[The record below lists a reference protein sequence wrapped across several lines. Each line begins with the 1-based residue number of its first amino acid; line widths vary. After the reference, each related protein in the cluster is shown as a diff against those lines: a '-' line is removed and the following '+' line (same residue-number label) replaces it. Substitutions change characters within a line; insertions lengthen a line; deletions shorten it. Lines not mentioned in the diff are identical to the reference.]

1 MPHKILI
8 LSCSTGEGHNSA
20 AKALKRVIENDGIQC
35 DIYDALGLAGKRLSN
50 KVSRIYEKSVRTS
63 LFGIMYAIGEWYSAI
78 RFRPLSPI
86 YRFNKTYAK
95 ELYCL
100 ICDNRYDAVVCT
112 HPFPAQSVSFIRK
125 KHGLDL
131 PTFFIATDYT
141 CYPFINEMNID
152 GYMIAHPDLIEEYVR
167 KGVPADKIYPTG
179 IPCSSDNAAGK
190 MSQMEARQEINEIY
204 SWQGQSEEGKWF
216 VIMGGSMGFGNM
228 KELIGHLLNKC
239 TSEDRIICICGRN
252 EELEREICE
261 SVSTS
266 SIVKVIGYTDRVM
279 LFMDAGDVLFTKPGG
294 LTSTE
299 ALNRGVPLIHT
310 APIKG
315 IEDKNAHFFHDR
327 GMSYSSTD
335 PQLQSEFAFR
345 LCEEKDCRMV
355 MLQSQMNNRMESA
368 SADILKIIK
377 QKIQ

>member
-8 LSCSTGEGHNSA
+8 LSCNTGEGHNSA
-20 AKALKRVIENDGIQC
+20 AKALKRTIENDGMQC

-50 KVSRIYEKSVRTS
+50 KVSRIYDNSVKNS
-63 LFGIMYAIGEWYSAI
+63 LFSTGYAIGEWYSSI
-78 RFRPLSPI
+78 RFKPRSPV
-86 YRFNKTYAK
+86 YRFNKTYAT
-95 ELYCL
+95 EIYHL
-100 ICDNRYDAVVCT
+100 ICGNGYDAVVCT
-112 HPFPAQSVSFIRK
+112 HPFPALSVSFIK
-125 KHGLDL
+125 EKYGLCI
-131 PTFFIATDYT
+131 PSFFVATDYT
-141 CYPFINEMNID
+141 CYPFMNETDLD
-152 GYMIAHPDLIEEYVR
+152 GYMIAHSDLIEEYVR
-167 KGVPADKIYPTG
+167 KGVPAEKIYPTG
-179 IPCSSDNAAGK
+179 IPCRADNLVGK
-190 MSQMEARQEINEIY
+190 IPQKEARQELDEIY
-204 SWQGQSEEGKWF
+204 SFRSQSLDGRWF
-216 VIMGGSMGFGNM
+216 LIMGGSMGLGNM
-228 KELIGHLLNKC
+228 NELIGHLLNKC
-239 TSEDRIICICGRN
+239 SPKDRIVCICGRN
-252 EELEREICE
+252 QEQEREIQGMYPE
-261 SVSTS
+261 S
-266 SIVKVIGYTDRVM
+266 SIVKVVGYTDRVM
-279 LFMDAGDVLFTKPGG
+279 LFMDACDVLFTKPGG